1 MVKKTRNM
9 RRRKNRKQTQRGGGK
24 FIEHL
29 KKMFSG
35 DPLVTH
41 FQPPPPPPNSAAAWQ
56 EHTTEAQS
64 INAKDL
70 LSSLYLLS
78 DILNR
83 VRMTTAHDI
92 NDLNRR
98 VATLEGLAAHHQPH
112 ATAADV
118 PRATAPPLSIAARWH

>member
-9 RRRKNRKQTQRGGGK
+9 RRRKNRKQTQRGGVN

-35 DPLVTH
+35 DPLVPT
-41 FQPPPPPPNSAAAWQ
+41 PPEPSAPPFYDPL
-56 EHTTEAQS
+56 E
-64 INAKDL
+64 AKDL
-70 LSSLYLLS
+70 LKSLYLLS
-78 DILNR
+78 DILNG

-98 VATLEGLAAHHQPH
+98 VATLEGLAAHQPH
-112 ATAADV
+112 ATAAHLAR
-118 PRATAPPLSIAARWH
+118 PTAPPLSIA